1 MKITNNKP
9 TFAFTGFQNVTSGG
23 NMNRTIN
30 DSYLVL
36 SAELNNN
43 DSPDLDRFKKYLSK
57 DNILTVSNKNVPS
70 GRYKFLPEGTSIFEI
85 NGCPLEIDSE
95 ILNIFSH
102 EELKQIEK
110 KSFPLVQNLLDL
122 LNRISMTTN
131 TNQTANYV
139 KSIDATAEYL
149 SSVPPMSPEMKNG
162 IKQKISKTST
172 QNKTKINKFVADN
185 ISKFLNEKMVRYFK

>member
-149 SSVPPMSPEMKNG
+149 SSVPPMSPKMKNE
-162 IKQKISKTST
+162 IKQKISQTST

>member
-139 KSIDATAEYL
+139 KSIDSTAEYL
-149 SSVPPMSPEMKNG
+149 SSVPPMSPEMKNE
-162 IKQKISKTST
+162 IKQKISQTSI

>member
-149 SSVPPMSPEMKNG
+149 SSVPPISPEMKNE
-162 IKQKISKTST
+162 IKQKISQTST

>member
-110 KSFPLVQNLLDL
+110 MVKIDKPETFDKKTFKINFNPTTTSYKDVLKLKNLSVGYTKELFNIDL
-122 LNRISMTTN
+122 NLEREDKLGI
-131 TNQTANYV
+131 
-139 KSIDATAEYL
+139 IGD
-149 SSVPPMSPEMKNG
+149 NG
-162 IKQKISKTST
+162 IVYPTDKFFSFNTS
-172 QNKTKINKFVADN
+172 
-185 ISKFLNEKMVRYFK
+185 L

>member
-149 SSVPPMSPEMKNG
+149 SSVPPMSTEMKNE
-162 IKQKISKTST
+162 IKQKISQTST

>member
-149 SSVPPMSPEMKNG
+149 SSVPPMSPEMKNE
-162 IKQKISKTST
+162 IKQKISQTST